1 MFAVLVIPDFPL
13 QAVLR
18 ILPAGGSRRAV
29 AVMTGDPASAG
40 SRQVGV
46 LQCNAVAAAA
56 GVAPGLTAPQAMA
69 RCPGIELH
77 ARSESAEASARDAAL
92 AAAWT
97 LSPRVENTAPG
108 VCTIDLRGHPAVAGP
123 GRSEAGKIG
132 VLARAAIACLDA
144 LGLAGRIGIA
154 RTPRIAR
161 YAADTS
167 VVALRVSAGTPANS
181 DETLSRRS
189 RGGLHEGGS
198 VPGARDPRRQVGLPS
213 EALAKEGDLPYASAV
228 RIIAPSDFDECA
240 FLAPLPIELADP
252 SEEQAAVL
260 SGWGVKTL
268 GGLTALPRAEA
279 AMRLGEDGAALW
291 DRAAGREWRVL
302 RHAEPPRAFEAEVE
316 FEDGIETLEPLLFL
330 LRRFCDQ
337 LALQLAA
344 ANFAAAELHLVLKL
358 DEGRHARDFR
368 LPAPT
373 GDAGVFFSVL
383 HTHLETLKTDTPV
396 VALRLAVTPTR
407 PLHRQ
412 QGLFDSSLVDP
423 HGLNETLARVGAV
436 VGSERVGVPVLENTR
451 RPDAVRLGPV
461 PDRVSW
467 QPELANVA
475 LHGLPL
481 RRHRPP
487 RPARVEVEDSRPVWV
502 LADGVAGPV
511 TAAEGP
517 WRGSGEWWSAEAW
530 SRDEWDVEIGGAGL
544 HRIFESA
551 GQWFVEGEYD

>member
-1 MFAVLVIPDFPL
+1 MFAVLVIPNFSL

-18 ILPAGGSRRAV
+18 TLPAGGARRAV
-29 AVMTGDPASAG
+29 AVMIPAHRDGCAA
-40 SRQVGV
+40 V
-46 LQCNAVAAAA
+46 LQCNEFAAVA
-56 GVAPGLTAPQAMA
+56 GVTPGLTAPQAMA

-77 ARSESAEASARDAAL
+77 ARSESAEASAREATL

-97 LSPRVENTAPG
+97 LSPRVEDTAPG

-123 GRSEAGKIG
+123 GCVEAGKIG
-132 VLARAAIACLDA
+132 VLAWAAIACLEA
-144 LGLAGRIGIA
+144 LGLSGRIGIA

-161 YAADTS
+161 YAADALDD
-167 VVALRVSAGTPANS
+167 VALRVSAGNRTASN
-181 DETLSRRS
+181 ETLSRRS
-189 RGGLHEGGS
+189 RGGLHAGGS
-198 VPGARDPRRQVGLPS
+198 LPVARVFDPRRQV
-213 EALAKEGDLPYASAV
+213 KDLPYGEPV
-228 RIIAPSDFDECA
+228 RIVPPTDAGERA
-240 FLAPLPIELADP
+240 FLAALPIELADP

-260 SGWGVKTL
+260 AGWGVKTL
-268 GGLTALPRAEA
+268 GELTALPRAEA

-291 DRAAGREWRVL
+291 DRAAGRERRML

-344 ANFAAAELHLVLKL
+344 AGFAAAELHLVLTL
-358 DEGRHARDFR
+358 GEGKYARDFR

-373 GDAGVFFSVL
+373 GDAGVFFRVL
-383 HTHLETLKTDTPV
+383 HTHLETVKTETPV

-436 VGSERVGVPVLENTR
+436 VGSERVGVPVLENTH
-451 RPDAVRLGPV
+451 RPDAVRLESV
-461 PDRVSW
+461 PDRIAW
-467 QPELANVA
+467 LPERGKAELC
-475 LHGLPL
+475 GLPL

-487 RPARVEVEDSRPVWV
+487 RPARVETEDGRPVWV
-502 LADGVAGPV
+502 LADGMAGPV
-511 TAAEGP
+511 VAAEGP
-517 WRGSGEWWSAEAW
+517 WRGSGEWWSAGSW

-544 HRIFESA
+544 HRIFES
-551 GQWFVEGEYD
+551 GGKWFVEGEYD